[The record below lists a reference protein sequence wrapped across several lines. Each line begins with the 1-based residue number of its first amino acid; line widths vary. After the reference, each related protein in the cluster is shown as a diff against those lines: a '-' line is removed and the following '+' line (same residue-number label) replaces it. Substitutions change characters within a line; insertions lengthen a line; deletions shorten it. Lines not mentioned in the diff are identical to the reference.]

1 MKQAYSVQCKATPSA
16 GKGCVKSLVAI
27 CRRFTLTTIY
37 TGTLTCRRRSE
48 VSSQRILLIDDDN
61 ELSQLVSDYLT
72 LDGFSLDVAADGVS
86 GLERAQSGLYQ
97 LILLDVMLPGLDG
110 LSLLRQLRQSS
121 YCPVLMLTA
130 RGDDIDRIVGLELGA
145 DDYLAKPFNPRELS
159 ARVRAI
165 LRRVELAQQQSNNPV
180 AAPILELNQV
190 QLNRQNRQ
198 VWCLGLQVVLTATEF
213 QILDYLMSH
222 SGQVITKE
230 DLSKAVLGRA
240 LQQYDRSLDMHI
252 SNIRKKLASCDPA
265 EKIQTLRGSG
275 YLFLEQA

>member
-1 MKQAYSVQCKATPSA
+1 
-16 GKGCVKSLVAI
+16 L
-27 CRRFTLTTIY
+27 
-37 TGTLTCRRRSE
+37 
-48 VSSQRILLIDDDN
+48 SSQRILLIDDDV
-61 ELSQLVSDYLT
+61 ELSQLVNDYLT
-72 LDGFSLDVAADGVS
+72 LDGFSLDIAADGIS

-180 AAPILELNQV
+180 AAAILELNQV

-198 VWCLGLQVVLTATEF
+198 VWSQGQQVVLTATEF

-222 SGQVITKE
+222 AGQVITKE
-230 DLSKAVLGRA
+230 DLSKTVLGRA

-252 SNIRKKLASCDPA
+252 SNIRKKLAICDNT

-275 YLFLEQA
+275 YLFLEQP

>member
-1 MKQAYSVQCKATPSA
+1 MNQK
-16 GKGCVKSLVAI
+16 
-27 CRRFTLTTIY
+27 
-37 TGTLTCRRRSE
+37 
-48 VSSQRILLIDDDN
+48 ILLIDDDH
-61 ELSQLVSDYLT
+61 ELSQLVTDYLT
-72 LDGFSLDVAADGVS
+72 LDGFSLDRAADGVS
-86 GLERAQSGLYQ
+86 GLQLAQSGQYQ

-165 LRRVELAQQQSNNPV
+165 LRRVELAQQPPALHVTNL
-180 AAPILELNQV
+180 LELNNV

-198 VWCLGLQVVLTATEF
+198 VHCAGITILLTATEF
-213 QILDYLMSH
+213 QLLDHLMTNA
-222 SGQVITKE
+222 GKVITKE
-230 DLSKAVLGRA
+230 DLSKEVLGRP
-240 LQQYDRSLDMHI
+240 LQQYDRSLDMHV
-252 SNIRKKLASCDPA
+252 SNIRKKLAVADNT

-275 YLFLEQA
+275 YLFLEQS

>member
-1 MKQAYSVQCKATPSA
+1 M
-16 GKGCVKSLVAI
+16 
-27 CRRFTLTTIY
+27 
-37 TGTLTCRRRSE
+37 
-48 VSSQRILLIDDDN
+48 SSQRILLIDDDN

-165 LRRVELAQQQSNNPV
+165 LRRVELAQQQSNSQV
-180 AAPILELNQV
+180 ATPILEINQV

-198 VWCLGLQVVLTATEF
+198 VWCNGQQIVLTATEF
-213 QILDYLMSH
+213 QLLDYLMH
-222 SGQVITKE
+222 HAGQVITKE

-252 SNIRKKLASCDPA
+252 SNIRKKLAVGDST

>member
-1 MKQAYSVQCKATPSA
+1 
-16 GKGCVKSLVAI
+16 L
-27 CRRFTLTTIY
+27 
-37 TGTLTCRRRSE
+37 
-48 VSSQRILLIDDDN
+48 SSQRILLIDDDH
-61 ELSQLVSDYLT
+61 ELSQLVNDYLT
-72 LDGFSLDVAADGVS
+72 LDGFSLDIAADGIN
-86 GLERAQSGLYQ
+86 GLQMAQSGLYQ

-165 LRRVELAQQQSNNPV
+165 LRRVELAQQQSSSPQTT
-180 AAPILELNQV
+180 AILELNQV

-198 VWCLGLQVVLTATEF
+198 VSCQGQAVVLTATEF
-213 QILDYLMSH
+213 QLLDYLMSH
-222 SGQVITKE
+222 AGQVITKE

-252 SNIRKKLASCDPA
+252 SNIRKKLANGDPA

>member
-1 MKQAYSVQCKATPSA
+1 
-16 GKGCVKSLVAI
+16 
-27 CRRFTLTTIY
+27 
-37 TGTLTCRRRSE
+37 
-48 VSSQRILLIDDDN
+48 LLIDDDH
-61 ELSQLVSDYLT
+61 ELSQLVNDYLT
-72 LDGFSLDVAADGVS
+72 LDGFSLDIAADGIN
-86 GLERAQSGLYQ
+86 GLQMAQSGLYQ

-165 LRRVELAQQQSNNPV
+165 LRRVELAQQQSSSPQTT
-180 AAPILELNQV
+180 AILELNQV

-198 VWCLGLQVVLTATEF
+198 VSCQGQAVVLTATEF
-213 QILDYLMSH
+213 QLLDYLMSH
-222 SGQVITKE
+222 AGQVITKE

-252 SNIRKKLASCDPA
+252 SNIRKKLANGDPA

>member
-1 MKQAYSVQCKATPSA
+1 M
-16 GKGCVKSLVAI
+16 
-27 CRRFTLTTIY
+27 
-37 TGTLTCRRRSE
+37 
-48 VSSQRILLIDDDN
+48 SSQRILLIDDDH
-61 ELSQLVSDYLT
+61 ELSQLVNDYLT
-72 LDGFSLDVAADGVS
+72 LDGFSLDIAADGIS
-86 GLERAQSGLYQ
+86 GLKMAQSGLYQ

-165 LRRVELAQQQSNNPV
+165 LRRVELAQQQSSNPV
-180 AAPILELNQV
+180 ASAILELNQV
-190 QLNRQNRQ
+190 HLNRQNRQ
-198 VWCLGLQVVLTATEF
+198 VSCQGQAVVLTATEF
-213 QILDYLMSH
+213 QLLDYLMSH
-222 SGQVITKE
+222 AGQVITKE

-252 SNIRKKLASCDPA
+252 SNIRKKLASGDPG

>member
-1 MKQAYSVQCKATPSA
+1 M
-16 GKGCVKSLVAI
+16 
-27 CRRFTLTTIY
+27 
-37 TGTLTCRRRSE
+37 
-48 VSSQRILLIDDDN
+48 SSQRILLIDDDV

-72 LDGFSLDVAADGVS
+72 LDGFSLDVAADGIS

-165 LRRVELAQQQSNNPV
+165 LRRVELAQQQSSNQQTP
-180 AAPILELNQV
+180 AILELNQV

-198 VWCLGLQVVLTATEF
+198 VWCRGLQVVFTATEF
-213 QILDYLMSH
+213 QILDHLMSH
-222 SGQVITKE
+222 AGQVIPKE

-252 SNIRKKLASCDPA
+252 SNIRKKLAACDST

>member
-1 MKQAYSVQCKATPSA
+1 MKQAYSVLCKATPSA
-16 GKGCVKSLVAI
+16 GKGCVKSLVAM
-27 CRRFTLTTIY
+27 CHRFTLQQTT
-37 TGTLTCRRRSE
+37 RRRSE
-48 VSSQRILLIDDDN
+48 LSSQRILLIDDDH
-61 ELSQLVSDYLT
+61 ELSQLVNDYLT
-72 LDGFSLDVAADGVS
+72 LDGFSLDIAADGIS
-86 GLERAQSGLYQ
+86 GLQMAQSGLYQ

-165 LRRVELAQQQSNNPV
+165 LRRVELAQQQSSQPV
-180 AAPILELNQV
+180 ASAILELNQV
-190 QLNRQNRQ
+190 HLNRQNRQ
-198 VWCLGLQVVLTATEF
+198 VSCQGQPVVLTATEF
-213 QILDYLMSH
+213 QLLDYLMSH
-222 SGQVITKE
+222 AGQVITKE

-252 SNIRKKLASCDPA
+252 SNIRKKLASGDPA